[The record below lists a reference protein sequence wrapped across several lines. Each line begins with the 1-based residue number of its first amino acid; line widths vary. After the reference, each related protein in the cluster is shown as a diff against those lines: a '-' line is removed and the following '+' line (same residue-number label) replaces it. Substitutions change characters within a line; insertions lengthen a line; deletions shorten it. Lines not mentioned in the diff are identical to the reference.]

1 MMALVVL
8 AAACSLAAPM
18 PLLAQAQKQPATQ
31 YPDVIFVPTPQEVVE
46 DMLRLANVQKGD
58 VLYDLGSGD
67 GRIAITA
74 ARKYG
79 IKATGIDIDPERIR
93 EANENAKKA
102 GVTSLVQVRQE
113 NLFPAD
119 FRDATVIT
127 LYLLPDLN
135 VKLRPKL
142 WNELK
147 PGTRIVSHQFEMGGW
162 KPEKRL
168 ESNGRTIYFWTV
180 PAKEKQPKLDE
191 KKEKGTNN
199 AESDASVPVGIAR
212 GSDAVQVVLPYVE
225 VALAGD
231 HRRVFHAQPP
241 GMLFHRAPAGVGVL
255 DVGLGMQLEK
265 LELLVAQ
272 SEELA
277 PAAALHAEP
286 AAPPEFALAVAGHV
300 DALGAGIGDDPL
312 QPVLVGHQPLP
323 RVPGELG
330 RGQGLGC
337 GQRAAPDPDP
347 HAQILED
354 RPVRPPA
361 AVRMVG
367 DHFLAA
373 GLEDAHARVPVV
385 AVGGDLEL
393 QHRIALARIEAV
405 LHGERLR
412 PSLRERLVEPAAARH
427 ERVHH
432 PVHPGDNAQ
441 VQSTRK
447 NSQSTVTTSV

>member
-1 MMALVVL
+1 MKTLIAL

-102 GVTSLVQVRQE
+102 GVTNLVQFRQE
-113 NLFPAD
+113 NLFTAD

-191 KKEKGTNN
+191 K
-199 AESDASVPVGIAR
+199 
-212 GSDAVQVVLPYVE
+212 
-225 VALAGD
+225 
-231 HRRVFHAQPP
+231 
-241 GMLFHRAPAGVGVL
+241 
-255 DVGLGMQLEK
+255 
-265 LELLVAQ
+265 
-272 SEELA
+272 
-277 PAAALHAEP
+277 
-286 AAPPEFALAVAGHV
+286 
-300 DALGAGIGDDPL
+300 
-312 QPVLVGHQPLP
+312 
-323 RVPGELG
+323 
-330 RGQGLGC
+330 
-337 GQRAAPDPDP
+337 
-347 HAQILED
+347 
-354 RPVRPPA
+354 
-361 AVRMVG
+361 
-367 DHFLAA
+367 
-373 GLEDAHARVPVV
+373 
-385 AVGGDLEL
+385 
-393 QHRIALARIEAV
+393 
-405 LHGERLR
+405 
-412 PSLRERLVEPAAARH
+412 
-427 ERVHH
+427 
-432 PVHPGDNAQ
+432 
-441 VQSTRK
+441 
-447 NSQSTVTTSV
+447 